1 MKVIARNFSHVV
13 EKAIGSCNP
22 GKLGRTSAKLVACYD
37 ELLGGR
43 LALEIAETYQIL
55 SS

>member
-1 MKVIARNFSHVV
+1 MKVIPRNFYHVV

-22 GKLGRTSAKLVACYD
+22 GKLGGTLAKLVTCHD

-43 LALEIAETYQIL
+43 LAQGVG
-55 SS
+55 